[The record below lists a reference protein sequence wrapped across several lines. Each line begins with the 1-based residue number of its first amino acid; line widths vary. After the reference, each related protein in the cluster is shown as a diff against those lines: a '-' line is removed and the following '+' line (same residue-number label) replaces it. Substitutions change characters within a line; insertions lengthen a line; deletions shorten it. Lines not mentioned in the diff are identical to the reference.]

1 MAKKINS
8 PAGSESTART
18 SQYPWLRL
26 LDLDIQRIERTERS
40 APRGK
45 GRPRNPFP
53 RQAVHITL
61 TKDELA
67 ALDLVVE
74 KLSVGMKN
82 GVHRGNL
89 VAFMAY
95 RLLDSLQTSAAAKNL
110 AGVDSFTGL
119 DTLLKQAADGA
130 AAQPVEKNAEKNP
143 E

>member
-1 MAKKINS
+1 MAKKITA
-8 PAGSESTART
+8 PAENGNLTRA

-26 LDLDIQRIERTERS
+26 LDLDIQRVERTERS

-67 ALDLVVE
+67 ALDLAVE
-74 KLSVGMKN
+74 KLSQGMKN
-82 GVHRGNL
+82 GIHRGNL

-95 RLLDSLQTSAAAKNL
+95 RLLDSLEVPRAAGSL
-110 AGVDSFTGL
+110 ASVDSFTGL
-119 DTLLKQAADGA
+119 DALLKQAAENTPARHDEGGA
-130 AAQPVEKNAEKNP
+130 E
-143 E
+143 